1 VVVHPYFLILKSK
14 TMKKITTLFLCL
26 RELKNLFY
34 LLVFILPI
42 EILAQTNLNNGLVA
56 YYPFNGD
63 AKDKSGNGNDGM
75 ATTTIKFEA
84 DRSGNNSSNSCR
96 FNGTSDFIKI
106 PNSTSLNPQYIT
118 IAAWVRPAAYYDGVC
133 AGNIILTKGGEING
147 NYGLSFTGTN
157 ICVEGTVKQ
166 SSSFGVD
173 LGSQKSGINT
183 GIMDMKLNEW
193 QFLVGTYD
201 GKEIKYYRNG
211 ELVKPISAPGNII
224 ANTFDLFIG
233 VTSPDLRQSYP
244 YWFNGW
250 MDDIRIYNRA
260 INDAEVK
267 ALYGSLSNGLVAY
280 YPFNGNVNTNG
291 DVIDE
296 SGNAIKNNGKNNGAI
311 LTTDRF
317 GNANSAYEFNG
328 TSSNITFAKLPTTD
342 INNMSVSLW
351 MKPTDL
357 NQVGIALNYGN
368 DNGSNQTNNSD
379 LVADGF
385 AIGIANGA
393 TGTVGGSGNKLQFLH
408 CGISLFPGNY
418 TFLDVK
424 QWVHVVIIRES
435 SSSKIYVNG
444 ILTATYTNPIRIP
457 TAFIIGSATGIRYFK
472 GAIDDIR
479 IYNRAINDAEVKELY
494 GSLNDGLVAYYP
506 FNGDYKDKSENGIAN
521 DGIPTGTTLETD
533 RLGNANSKSCRFNG
547 TSDFIKIPNSS
558 SLNPQFITVAAWVK
572 PAAFYEGTCAGNII
586 LTKARGAENDGS
598 YSLIFTGNNVCTAGR
613 TKQSSSFHSYL
624 DNNSEIH
631 AGADIMDMKLN
642 EWQFLVGTYDG
653 TNIKLYRNGVLVQT
667 NATGKIIT
675 STDDIFIGANN
686 PYWVGQGYPFWFNGW
701 MDDIRIYNRAIND
714 AEVKELYGTTSNLTI
729 SEFKYYVNG
738 NILYCENLAI
748 NAKTYDW
755 SFTAVGAEP
764 IKKDHNILNPRELLS
779 SGNYNVCQY
788 VEGDGGKAST
798 CQLVRIAG
806 VQSIYPNKCGSGA
819 VFLTTIKGAGFE
831 QGMTVQLVTP
841 LSTITAELVEL
852 VSPIELKV
860 KWKFEENARSDFYN
874 VVVTLKNG
882 TKLEGIQRFQLEQ
895 GKASKAGVFIDGPR
909 EYVRLNQPTTF
920 SARFYQAEGNRPVY
934 NTNVHIIV
942 MATKKN
948 AQFTVKP
955 QDKVTTMR
963 LNPNLTADE
972 LAQLHEISDGFGLIN
987 SAEYRTYY
995 ISVSAP
1001 IVFSYLDTPTFYF
1014 DIQTYSTNDEFVIF
1028 IMGGGTNRLNS
1039 PIIEPPRLCTEC
1051 WKCTYS
1057 LAGSIPVVGCLT
1069 GAVDFSCTVADEC
1082 ESALNCD
1089 SWANV
1094 GQSFLSNAWGCIGG
1108 KFIDKFLSGF
1118 TNKII
1123 SFFSDR
1129 VSDLNTTA
1137 TCIDCFANTPPDF
1150 DEVGPIKV
1158 KNSLD
1163 PNIKTGWSGKTADNF
1178 IKDNKILPYRI
1189 SFENATIATA
1199 PAGQVIIRDQ
1209 LDTSVFD
1216 LSTFRWDYYGWSNKQ
1231 FKSQLPN
1238 NDYYLID
1245 HDLRPAKNVILRHKA
1260 EINRKTGLIEWR
1272 FISFDPLTYALTN
1285 DIPQGFLPPND
1296 TSRRGEGFVSYF
1308 IQNKPNI
1315 PQGTVMKNK
1324 ADIIF
1329 DFNAPIT
1336 TPIWIN
1342 TLDKSK
1348 PKSAIQSLTPITKDT
1363 SFILKLKGTDT
1374 GSGIDFHDIYVS
1386 DNDSIFKLTFFRVQ
1400 SDSIVFKGIN
1410 KHKYAFFSRATDN
1423 AGNVEDLKQVA
1434 DASTLVSPVSDVIKT
1449 QIAFYPNPTAGTV
1462 YIESPWENTSAQIIV
1477 SDVIGRTLFQ
1487 QKSVQ
1492 AKVSELDLRSFSSG
1506 IYFISL
1512 KNERTGETKVGKV
1525 VHE

>member
-351 MKPTDL
+351 MKPSDL
-357 NQVGIALNYGN
+357 NQFGIALNYGF
-368 DNGSNQTNNSD
+368 DNGLSEPSN
-379 LVADGF
+379 GF
-385 AIGIANGA
+385 GIGIANGTTLG
-393 TGTVGGSGNKLQFLH
+393 TGVSFGNKLQFLH
-408 CGISLFPGNY
+408 CGVDWLAGNY
-418 TFLDVK
+418 TFSDIN
-424 QWVHVVIIRES
+424 QWIHVVIIRENS
-435 SSSKIYVNG
+435 ISKLYVNG
-444 ILTATYTNPIRIP
+444 SGTPTATYTNPIKIP
-457 TAFIIGSATGIRYFK
+457 TVFTIGSATGIRYFK

-479 IYNRAINDAEVKELY
+479 IYNRAINDAEVKALY

-1462 YIESPWENTSAQIIV
+1462 YIESPWENASAQIIV
-1477 SDVIGRTLFQ
+1477 SDIIGRTVLQ
-1487 QKSVQ
+1487 QKSIQ
-1492 AKVSELDLRSFSSG
+1492 TKVSELDLRSFSAG